1 MQVRYQDERIIN
13 KRVKMVANNDLPHV
27 CRHLDGKT
35 MADDFPIT
43 CTVGGSSVLSVSS
56 YSQ

>member
-1 MQVRYQDERIIN
+1 
-13 KRVKMVANNDLPHV
+13 MVANNDLPHV

-43 CTVGGSSVLSVSS
+43 CTVEGCSVLSVIACSQYSAQYAS
-56 YSQ
+56 Y

>member
-1 MQVRYQDERIIN
+1 
-13 KRVKMVANNDLPHV
+13 MVANNDLPHV

-43 CTVGGSSVLSVSS
+43 CTVGDSSVLSVTS